1 MKTLTKLLALF
12 LALTMTVGVLA
23 GCGGE
28 TPDEPG
34 NDDPNVEQ
42 TQDQEPAQN
51 GDNVEYT
58 GEPLYGGELNVRISS
73 RPTGI
78 DPMKQTGAFR
88 ILFTS
93 CVFDTPLTR
102 DAQNNIAPGVC
113 DYELSEDQLVLKLW
127 MREGFVF
134 SNGDPVDIYDVEAS
148 INRTLK
154 LFTEITKYVKPN
166 VESVAVENDGEK
178 DVLTVTFKK
187 FSEKNMY
194 YFAAYQTFFPV
205 MPIEICQKYASSYLI
220 DQVDDAIGSGPYK
233 YTYFE
238 DSVRVSVTKREDYV
252 PVDNGDRTGF
262 ASTKYGYMDQIN
274 FWYNGTD
281 ASTALGL
288 LNGDYDVVE
297 VLVSEYKDM
306 AADKGI
312 VLTTLP
318 SDQRTWITFN
328 TVNSE
333 SPCAKYPSLR
343 KAILAAIDYAA
354 YLNVVQD
361 GAQIFEGEN
370 AQFLLGSKYAT
381 DAFTSQDYYGPY
393 DQEIVDKYLAE
404 AEAEGYK
411 GEPVEVTYHSG
422 RDDIPT
428 LLCDAL
434 AEAGI
439 AYELVTKEPTVYS
452 AYTGDPSNSWDLY
465 FNWATTSFTPGTLQD
480 SIMQNNYKSDVK
492 DQMLAELAT
501 LSPESEEYKAKWQ
514 ELAQYTADGA
524 YVGFLA
530 AIDWWWWHPETLHIN
545 ESGDGLARYMFNA
558 YWEDPQNHPVKT
570 Q

>member
-1 MKTLTKLLALF
+1 MKTLTKLLALLLV
-12 LALTMTVGVLA
+12 LASLVGVLA

-28 TPDEPG
+28 TPDVPN
-34 NDDPNVEQ
+34 NDDPNNAEQ
-42 TQDQEPAQN
+42 TEDQGGE
-51 GDNVEYT
+51 NVEYT

-102 DAQNNIAPGVC
+102 DAQNNIAPGTC
-113 DYELSEDQLVLKLW
+113 DYELSEDHLVLKMW

-154 LFTEITKYVKPN
+154 LFSEITKYVKPN
-166 VESVAVENDGEK
+166 IDSIAVANDGEK
-178 DVLTVTFKK
+178 DVLTVTFKQV
-187 FSEKNMY
+187 SEKNMY

-205 MPIEICQKYASSYLI
+205 MPVEICEQYKSSYLI
-220 DQVDDAIGSGPYK
+220 DQIEDAIGSGPYK

-238 DSVRVSVTKREDYV
+238 DSVRVSVAKREDYV

-262 ASTKYGYMDQIN
+262 ASTRYGYMDQIN

-281 ASTALGL
+281 ASTSLGL
-288 LNGDYDVVE
+288 LNGDYDVAE
-297 VLVSEYKDM
+297 VLVAEYKDM
-306 AADKGI
+306 AAQQGLT
-312 VLTTLP
+312 LTTLP

-328 TVNSE
+328 TVNAE

-343 KAILAAIDYAA
+343 KAILAALDYDS
-354 YLNVVQD
+354 YLDVVQD

-381 DAFTSQDYYGPY
+381 DAFTSQDYYGPAN
-393 DQEIVDKYLAE
+393 QEVVDKYLAL
-404 AEAEGYK
+404 AEEEGYK
-411 GEPVEVTYHSG
+411 GEPVQVTYHSG

-434 AEAGI
+434 SEYGI
-439 AYELVTKEPTVYS
+439 AYELETKEPTVYS
-452 AYTGDPSNSWDLY
+452 AYTNDPSNGWDLF
-465 FNWATTSFTPGTLQD
+465 FNWATTSYTPGTLQD
-480 SIMQNNYKSDVK
+480 NIMQNNYKSEEK
-492 DQMLAELAT
+492 DRMLAELAA
-501 LSPESEEYKAKWQ
+501 LDPESEEYKAKWE

-530 AIDWWWWHPETLHIN
+530 AIDWWWWHPTTLHIN
-545 ESGDGLARYMFNA
+545 ESGNGLARYFFNA

>member
-1 MKTLTKLLALF
+1 MKKLIALLLALAMVIG
-12 LALTMTVGVLA
+12 LVA
-23 GCGGE
+23 CGNT
-28 TPDEPG
+28 TPNTPN
-34 NDDPNVEQ
+34 NDPDVEQ
-42 TQDQEPAQN
+42 TDGQN
-51 GDNVEYT
+51 QGGENVEYT

-102 DAQNNIAPGVC
+102 DADNNIAPGVC
-113 DYELSEDQLVLKLW
+113 DYELSEDQLDLKLW
-127 MREGFVF
+127 VRDGFVF
-134 SNGDPVDIYDVEAS
+134 SNGDTVDIYDVEAS

-154 LFTEITKYVKPN
+154 LYSEITKYVKPN
-166 VESVAVENDGEK
+166 VESITVENDGEK
-178 DVLTVTFKK
+178 DILHIVFNT

-205 MPIEICQKYASSYLI
+205 MPIEICQKYASSFLI
-220 DQVDDAIGSGPYK
+220 DQIEDAIGTGPYV
-233 YTYFE
+233 YSYFE
-238 DSVRVSVTKREDYV
+238 DAVRVSVTKRQDYV

-262 ASTKYGYMDQIN
+262 ASTKYGYMDVIH

-281 ASTALGL
+281 ASTSLGL
-288 LNGDYDVVE
+288 LNGDYDVAE
-297 VLVSEYKDM
+297 VLVSEYKDL
-306 AADKGI
+306 AAQQGL

-328 TVNSE
+328 TVNPE
-333 SPCAKYPSLR
+333 SPTAKYPSLR
-343 KAILAAIDYAA
+343 KAILAALDYEA
-354 YLNVVQD
+354 YLNVVGD
-361 GAQIFEGEN
+361 GSQIFEGEN
-370 AQFLLGSKYAT
+370 ANFLLGSEYAT
-381 DAFTSQDYYGPY
+381 DAFTSQDYYGPAS
-393 DQEIVDKYLAE
+393 QEVVDKYLAQ

-434 AEAGI
+434 AEHGI
-439 AYELVTKEPTVYS
+439 AYELVTKEPTTYS
-452 AYTGDPSNSWDLY
+452 AYYGDPSNSWELY
-465 FNWATTSFTPGTLQD
+465 FNWATTSYTPGTLSD
-480 SIMQNNYKSDVK
+480 TIMQNNYKSAEK
-492 DQMLAELAT
+492 DQMLAELAELT
-501 LSPESEEYKAKWQ
+501 PGSDEYKAKWE

-545 ESGDGLARYMFNA
+545 ESGDGLARYFFNA

>member
-1 MKTLTKLLALF
+1 MKTLTKLLALLLV
-12 LALTMTVGVLA
+12 LASLVGVLA
-23 GCGGE
+23 GCGGD
-28 TPDEPG
+28 TPDVPNNDEP
-34 NDDPNVEQ
+34 NNADQ
-42 TQDQEPAQN
+42 TENQGGE
-51 GDNVEYT
+51 NVEYT
-58 GEPLYGGELNVRISS
+58 GEPLYGGELNIRISS

-102 DAQNNIAPGVC
+102 DAQNNIAPGTC
-113 DYELSEDQLVLKLW
+113 DYELSEDQLVLKMW

-154 LFTEITKYVKPN
+154 LFSEITKYVKPN
-166 VESVAVENDGEK
+166 VESIVVANDGEK
-178 DVLTVTFKK
+178 DVLTVTFNK

-205 MPIEICQKYASSYLI
+205 MPKEICEQYKSSYLI
-220 DQVDDAIGSGPYK
+220 DQIEDAIGSGPYK

-252 PVDNGDRTGF
+252 PVDNGDATGF
-262 ASTKYGYMDQIN
+262 ASTRYGYMDQIN

-281 ASTALGL
+281 ASTSLGL
-288 LNGDYDVVE
+288 LNGDYDVAE
-297 VLVSEYKDM
+297 VLVTEYKDL
-306 AADKGI
+306 AAEQGL

-328 TVNSE
+328 TVNAE
-333 SPCAKYPSLR
+333 SPVAKYPSLR
-343 KAILAAIDYAA
+343 KAILAALDYDS
-354 YLNVVQD
+354 YLDVVQD

-381 DAFTSQDYYGPY
+381 DAFTSQDYYGPAS
-393 DQEIVDKYLAE
+393 QEVVDKYLAL
-404 AEAEGYK
+404 AEEEGYK
-411 GEPVEVTYHSG
+411 GEPVQVTYHSG

-434 AEAGI
+434 SEYGI
-439 AYELVTKEPTVYS
+439 AYELETKESTVYS
-452 AYTGDPSNSWDLY
+452 AYTNDPSNGWDLF
-465 FNWATTSFTPGTLQD
+465 FNWATTSYTPGTLQD
-480 SIMQNNYKSDVK
+480 SIIQNNYKSEEK
-492 DQMLAELAT
+492 DRMLAELAE
-501 LSPESEEYKAKWQ
+501 LDPESEEYKAKWE

-545 ESGDGLARYMFNA
+545 ESGDGLARYFFNA